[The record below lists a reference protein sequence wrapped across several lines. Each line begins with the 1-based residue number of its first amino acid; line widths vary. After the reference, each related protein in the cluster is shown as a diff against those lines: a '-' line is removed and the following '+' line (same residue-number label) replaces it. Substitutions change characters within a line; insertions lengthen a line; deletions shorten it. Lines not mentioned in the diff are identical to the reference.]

1 MSEQLNKI
9 EEKELSKVVK
19 QQNQLNDVLTKVG
32 VLETQKH
39 SLLHQIASI
48 NKDIEETKKDL
59 EGKYGQININL
70 KDGTY
75 TKIESE
81 DDEEL
86 SVVKGED

>member
-9 EEKELSKVVK
+9 EEKELSKVVE
-19 QQNQLNDVLTKVG
+19 QQNQLNNVLTKVG
-32 VLETQKH
+32 ILETQKH
-39 SLLHQIASI
+39 SLLHQVASL

-59 EGKYGQININL
+59 EGKYGQVNINL

-75 TKIESE
+75 TKLESE
-81 DDEEL
+81 DDAEL

>member
-9 EEKELSKVVK
+9 EEKELSKVVE
-19 QQNQLNDVLTKVG
+19 QQQKLNDILTKLG
-32 VLETQKH
+32 ILETQKH
-39 SLLHQIASI
+39 SLLHQVASL

-59 EGKYGQININL
+59 EGKYGQVNINL

-75 TKIESE
+75 TELESE
-81 DDEEL
+81 DDAEL

>member
-9 EEKELSKVVK
+9 EEKELSKVVE
-19 QQNQLNDVLTKVG
+19 QQNQLNNVLTKVG
-32 VLETQKH
+32 ILETQKH
-39 SLLHQIASI
+39 SLLHQIASL

-59 EGKYGQININL
+59 EGKYGQVNINL

-75 TKIESE
+75 TKLESE
-81 DDEEL
+81 DDAEL

>member
-9 EEKELSKVVK
+9 EEKELSKVVE

-32 VLETQKH
+32 ILETQKH
-39 SLLHQIASI
+39 SLLHQIASL

-59 EGKYGQININL
+59 EGKYGQVNINL

-75 TKIESE
+75 TKLESE
-81 DDEEL
+81 DDAEL

>member
-9 EEKELSKVVK
+9 EEKELSKVVE

-32 VLETQKH
+32 ILETQKH
-39 SLLHQIASI
+39 SLLHQVASL

-59 EGKYGQININL
+59 EGKYGQVNINL

-75 TKIESE
+75 TKLESE
-81 DDEEL
+81 DDAEL

>member
-9 EEKELSKVVK
+9 EEKELSQVVE
-19 QQNQLNDVLTKVG
+19 QQQRLNDILTKVG

-39 SLLHQIASI
+39 SLLHQVATL
-48 NKDIEETKKDL
+48 NKEIEETKKDL
-59 EGKYGQININL
+59 EGKYGQVNINL
-70 KDGTY
+70 EDGTY

-81 DDEEL
+81 DETEL

>member
-9 EEKELSKVVK
+9 EEKELSQVVK
-19 QQNQLNDVLTKVG
+19 QQQKLNDILTKMG

-39 SLLHQIASI
+39 SLLHQVATL
-48 NKDIEETKKDL
+48 NKEIEETKKDL

-70 KDGTY
+70 EDGTY

-81 DDEEL
+81 DETEL

>member
-9 EEKELSKVVK
+9 EEKELSQVVE
-19 QQNQLNDVLTKVG
+19 QQQKLNDILTRVG

-39 SLLHQIASI
+39 SLLHQVATL
-48 NKDIEETKKDL
+48 NKEIEETKKDL
-59 EGKYGQININL
+59 EGKYGQVNINL
-70 KDGTY
+70 EDGTY

-81 DDEEL
+81 DETEL

>member
-9 EEKELSKVVK
+9 EEKELSQVIE
-19 QQNQLNDVLTKVG
+19 QQQKLNDILTRVG

-39 SLLHQIASI
+39 SLLHQVATL
-48 NKDIEETKKDL
+48 NKEIEETKKDL
-59 EGKYGQININL
+59 EGKYGQVNINL
-70 KDGTY
+70 EDGTY

-81 DDEEL
+81 DETEL